1 MTKTQ
6 SNALKITEG
15 RTLLS
20 TEHNGQDLTFVHPF
34 YGPNT
39 YSQIGEQI
47 QEVGL
52 SRPTMAHTSSLVH
65 AAFNS
70 DDDKYSKK
78 IKDILRD
85 KWLWAFTGTLY
96 VPDKGA
102 YIQDNPQVK
111 DGMPY
116 MNQGELETKLKS
128 NDSSVRFVPFGFKI
142 GEMTPIQLGKN
153 SYVIAL
159 AGEEGAQKLSEVADK
174 FNKKPFL
181 YSFDSVDKPITRVSA
196 LHSERDFDLG
206 LLVDG
211 NILGDDRYGCAFGV
225 LDKTGEASRQK
236 K

>member
-6 SNALKITEG
+6 SNTLRVTEG
-15 RTLLS
+15 RTLL
-20 TEHNGQDLTFVHPF
+20 TVDHNGQDLTFVYPSF
-34 YGPNT
+34 GPGN
-39 YSQIGEQI
+39 YSDVGKQI
-47 QEVGL
+47 QQAGL
-52 SRPTMAHTSSLVH
+52 EKPTMAHTSSLVH

-70 DDDKYSKK
+70 DDKYSKE

-85 KWLWAFTGTLY
+85 KWLWAYTGILY
-96 VPDKGA
+96 VPNKGA
-102 YIQDNPQVK
+102 YVQNDQQVENNNILM
-111 DGMPY
+111 DES
-116 MNQGELETKLKS
+116 ELVKKLEA
-128 NDSSVRFVPFGFKI
+128 NDQKVRFVPFGFKI

-196 LHSERDFDLG
+196 LDSCRYFDVG
-206 LLVDG
+206 LFVDG